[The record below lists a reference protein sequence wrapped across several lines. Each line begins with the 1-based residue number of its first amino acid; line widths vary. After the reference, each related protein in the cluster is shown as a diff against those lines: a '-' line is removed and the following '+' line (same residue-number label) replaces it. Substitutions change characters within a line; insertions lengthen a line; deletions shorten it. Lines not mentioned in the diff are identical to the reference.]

1 MTTPRNNKGRASRK
15 DAAPEP
21 TTKADSK
28 ATSTT
33 AQRERLLKR
42 LSRGPLDSVE
52 GYRLGF
58 LHLPRR
64 VMELRRAGH
73 QIGMC
78 WVHRYGPDGMPHRVG
93 QYRLEAA

>member
-1 MTTPRNNKGRASRK
+1 MTIPNEKGRNSGKSAT
-15 DAAPEP
+15 PN
-21 TTKADSK
+21 TTT
-28 ATSTT
+28 TSDFKSTSVT
-33 AQRERLLKR
+33 AQRARLLKR
-42 LSRGPLDSVE
+42 LRRGPLDSVE

-78 WVHRYGPDGMPHRVG
+78 WVHRHGPDGMPHRVG